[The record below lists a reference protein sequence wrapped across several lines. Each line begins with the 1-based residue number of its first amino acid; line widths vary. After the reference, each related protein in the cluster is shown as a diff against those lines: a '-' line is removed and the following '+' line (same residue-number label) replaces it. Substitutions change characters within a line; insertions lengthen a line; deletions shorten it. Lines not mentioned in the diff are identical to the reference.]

1 MSSSETGS
9 AIAALN
15 NLLSELIDLVQD
27 VKQAHR
33 KVPENHALH
42 SELDQLFADLR
53 NWAEALMAED
63 QARGV
68 SPLASMPTVAGRTPK
83 NLWPSAS
90 SDETVRQTMVQH
102 LERLS
107 HHLSVALEQQDSD
120 ERFTSLLGQI
130 DDQLRNHI
138 QRLTLSER

>member
-1 MSSSETGS
+1 MSANESGG
-9 AIAALN
+9 ALAALN
-15 NLLSELIDLVQD
+15 DLLSELIDLVQE

-33 KVPENHALH
+33 RVPENHALH
-42 SELDQLFADLR
+42 AELDQLFADLR
-53 NWAEALMAED
+53 NWAEALMTED

-90 SDETVRQTMVQH
+90 SDEEVRQTVAQH

-107 HHLSVALEQQDSD
+107 RHLSVALQEQEGD
-120 ERFTSLLGQI
+120 ERVAALLCQI
-130 DDQLRNHI
+130 DRELSTHI
-138 QRLTLSER
+138 ARLTPSE